1 MIADPAILKSRF
13 CSSNCDTDVRNH
25 RTIGP
30 DHRTIGPSD
39 RTVAP
44 SSLRPLGPLVQLFS
58 YKRKHL
64 IDHRLDRHA
73 GGIDVHRTR
82 CERER

>member
-44 SSLRPLGPLVQLFS
+44 SSLRPLGPLVQLLS
-58 YKRKHL
+58 YHRKHS
-64 IDHRLDRHA
+64 INDRIDRHVSGVDMDGA
-73 GGIDVHRTR
+73 RSQ
-82 CERER
+82 RER